1 MYMYCTGN
9 RQCEQTEAIMK
20 EMKDKYEKQLVGM
33 RNELKQLQIAK
44 REHAK
49 ALQKNVRQASMCRS
63 SNSTD
68 IA

>member
-1 MYMYCTGN
+1 
-9 RQCEQTEAIMK
+9 MK

-63 SNSTD
+63 SNNTD